1 MPETQDEILEEVVNS
16 EYKYGFVTDIEADN
30 APIGLTEE
38 NSTLYFCKER
48 RAGMDAGMAIKSFP

>member
-16 EYKYGFVTDIEADN
+16 EYKYGFITDIETDD

-38 NSTLYFCKER
+38 TVRFHFCKER
-48 RAGMDAGMAIKSFP
+48 RTGMDAGVAF